1 MSVVFQVVKFAPNSP
16 ERLEYTAEQSQEAT
30 DGREVEDTSEK
41 GLYTFHRKC
50 SLATFSMYVSS

>member
-1 MSVVFQVVKFAPNSP
+1 MPVVFQVVKFAANSP

-41 GLYTFHRKC
+41 GLYTFH
-50 SLATFSMYVSS
+50 